1 LISAVVRPQGP
12 KNPPIIGHLPAFRS
26 NPLAF
31 LIKAAREHGD
41 LVYFRVARQH
51 MYLVN
56 HPDYVR
62 EILVTNQSNFLKSRA
77 LQRSKVLLGEGL
89 LTSEGQHHLRQRRLV
104 QPAFHRERLAGYAAA
119 MRDQAVRVRE
129 RWQAGSTMDVSVEMA
144 QLTLSV
150 VAKTLF
156 SSDVESEA
164 SEIGEA
170 MTAALEM
177 FQLLV
182 MPFSELLV
190 KLPLPA
196 VRRFQKGRALLD
208 STIYRLIRERRASG
222 QDTGDLLSM
231 LLFAQDEEK
240 EGPSPG
246 GQKGE
251 DGPDGGGRGG
261 GMTDQQVRD
270 EALTLFLAGHE
281 TTANALSWTWYLLSQ
296 HPEVERRLHEEIDAV
311 LEGRAPELDDV
322 PRLRYAEMILA
333 EALRLYPPA
342 WAIGRMVKAPFSLGG
357 VEIPAKSICI
367 LSPYLV
373 HRDARWFPD
382 PEKFDPQRWTPEARD
397 ARPKFAYYP
406 FGGGARV
413 CIGERFAWMEGVI
426 VMAAIAQKW
435 RLRLVPGQRVEPL
448 PLITLRVK
456 NGLRMI
462 AEPRAANLK
471 MTRPTGT

>member
-1 LISAVVRPQGP
+1 MTAVRPPGP
-12 KNPPIIGHLPAFRS
+12 KNPPIIGNLYAFRS
-26 NPLAF
+26 DPLGF
-31 LIKAAREHGD
+31 LGNATREYGD
-41 LVYFRVARQH
+41 LVYFKVARQH
-51 MYLVN
+51 MYVVN

-62 EILVTNQSNFLKSRA
+62 EILVNNQANFIKSRA
-77 LQRSKVLLGEGL
+77 LQRAKILLGEGL

-119 MRDQAVRVRE
+119 MSECAVRWRE
-129 RWQAGSTMDVSVEMA
+129 RWKAGSTLDISTEMP

-156 SSDVESEA
+156 SADVQSEA
-164 SEIGEA
+164 SEIGAA
-170 MTAALEM
+170 MTSVLQM
-177 FQLLV
+177 FRLLLL
-182 MPFSELLV
+182 PFSEYLD

-196 VRRFQKGRALLD
+196 IRRFEKARARLD
-208 STIYRLIRERRASG
+208 ATIYGLIRERRKSG
-222 QDTGDLLSM
+222 LDAGDLLSM
-231 LLFAQDEEK
+231 LLLAQDE
-240 EGPSPG
+240 
-246 GQKGE
+246 GE
-251 DGPDGGGRGG
+251 EMSDE
-261 GMTDQQVRD
+261 QVRD

-281 TTANALSWTWYLLSQ
+281 TGANALTWTWYLLSQ
-296 HPEVERRLHEEIDAV
+296 HPDVERRLHEEIDTV
-311 LEGRAPELDDV
+311 LGGRAPELADL
-322 PRLRYAEMILA
+322 PQLRYAEMILS

-342 WAIGRMVKAPFSLGG
+342 WAIGRMAKDAFSLGG

-373 HRDARWFPD
+373 QRDARWFPE
-382 PEKFDPQRWTPEARD
+382 PEKFDPERWTPEARE

-435 RLRLVPGQRVEPL
+435 RLRLEPGQRVEPL

-462 AEPRAANLK
+462 PESR
-471 MTRPTGT
+471 